1 MGQLDICKNCYGHTN
16 EEMITSTLVMCVK
29 TWAIDINFLQENGIL
44 DLALVLT
51 SQQEHGRDVLKPGW
65 QRVRPGPIVG
75 TSGYHTP
82 ESMHGTEV
90 GDIARPGRYTNDLY
104 IKQAQKK

>member
-1 MGQLDICKNCYGHTN
+1 MGQLDICKNCYGYTD
-16 EEMITSTLVMCVK
+16 EEMITSTLAMCVK

-51 SQQEHGRDVLKPGW
+51 SQQEHSRDVLKPGW
-65 QRVRPGPIVG
+65 LSVRPGPMVG
-75 TSGYHTP
+75 AYTP

-90 GDIARPGRYTNDLY
+90 GDISSPGRYTNDLY
-104 IKQAQKK
+104 IKQAKEK